1 MTTKMERLTIM
12 KRNELI
18 HIRITEEQKEKFKTL
33 SRKKSTS
40 MTQLILNMID
50 ELIESE
56 NKQKQLKMEFN

>member
-1 MTTKMERLTIM
+1 MTTKMEKLTIM

-56 NKQKQLKMEFN
+56 NKQKQLKIDFN

>member
-1 MTTKMERLTIM
+1 MTTKMEKLTIM

-40 MTQLILNMID
+40 MTQLILDMID
-50 ELIESE
+50 ELIERE
-56 NKQKQLKMEFN
+56 DKQKQLKINFN

>member
-1 MTTKMERLTIM
+1 MTTKMEKLTIM

-40 MTQLILNMID
+40 MTQMILDMID
-50 ELIESE
+50 ELIERE
-56 NKQKQLKMEFN
+56 NKQKQLKIEFN

>member
-1 MTTKMERLTIM
+1 MTTKMEELTIM

-56 NKQKQLKMEFN
+56 NKQKQLKIDFN

>member
-1 MTTKMERLTIM
+1 M

-56 NKQKQLKMEFN
+56 NKQKQLKIEFK

>member
-1 MTTKMERLTIM
+1 M

-56 NKQKQLKMEFN
+56 NKQKQLKIEFNN